1 MRLFVTG
8 ATGYIGERLIRRA
21 RADGYEVIAAT
32 RHRPQ
37 DARIE
42 WVPFDFAAY
51 NELRLPPKVDVVIHL
66 AAVTKHDIVNP
77 ETEIA
82 AARHLIAAALQ
93 GGATFIFVSSQVAR
107 AAAPTPYG
115 RTKWQIERIVLEA
128 GGWAVRPGQVYG
140 GPERG
145 LFGVLVNAVRK
156 LPVIPA
162 FVPAPRI
169 QPIHIDDLVDGLL
182 RCCVSP
188 PGAPRVLCLGSD
200 TPVSFTDFLSAI
212 ARDRVG
218 RVRLPLPVP
227 VVLVRLVVTLLGAN
241 LSSRLGLDK
250 LNSLFDLP
258 TMQTGDDLAAL
269 GLTLRPLSSGMTKRG
284 KHGRRRLIREGRAL
298 LTYVLKIEPAVALIK
313 RYVRGIEDL
322 RGGQAIGLPA
332 WMQKRPATIALLDDR
347 STQATAK
354 GQEFHWRLDAAIV
367 LAEASVQG
375 ATRFLG
381 LGGRSGFVIDG
392 LRMAGAVFRV
402 AAWRLL
408 SLMIRC
414 RLG

>member
-1 MRLFVTG
+1 
-8 ATGYIGERLIRRA
+8 
-21 RADGYEVIAAT
+21 
-32 RHRPQ
+32 
-37 DARIE
+37 
-42 WVPFDFAAY
+42 
-51 NELRLPPKVDVVIHL
+51 
-66 AAVTKHDIVNP
+66 
-77 ETEIA
+77 
-82 AARHLIAAALQ
+82 
-93 GGATFIFVSSQVAR
+93 
-107 AAAPTPYG
+107 
-115 RTKWQIERIVLEA
+115 
-128 GGWAVRPGQVYG
+128 
-140 GPERG
+140 
-145 LFGVLVNAVRK
+145 
-156 LPVIPA
+156 
-162 FVPAPRI
+162 
-169 QPIHIDDLVDGLL
+169 
-182 RCCVSP
+182 
-188 PGAPRVLCLGSD
+188 
-200 TPVSFTDFLSAI
+200 
-212 ARDRVG
+212 
-218 RVRLPLPVP
+218 
-227 VVLVRLVVTLLGAN
+227 VLVRLVVTLLGAN

>member
-1 MRLFVTG
+1 MRLLVTG
-8 ATGYIGERLIRRA
+8 ATGYIGERLCRRA
-21 RADGYEVIAAT
+21 RADGHEVIAAT

-51 NELRLPPKVDVVIHL
+51 NELRLPAQVDVVIHL
-66 AAVTKHDIVNP
+66 AAVTRHDAVDP

-107 AAAPTPYG
+107 ADAPTLYG
-115 RTKWQIERIVLEA
+115 RTKWQIERIALDA

-145 LFGVLVNAVRK
+145 LFGVLVDAVRK
-156 LPVIPA
+156 LPAIPA

-169 QPIHIDDLVDGLL
+169 QPIHLDDLVDGLL
-182 RCCVSP
+182 RCCASP
-188 PGAPRVLCLGSD
+188 PGTPRVLCLGSE
-200 TPVSFTDFLSAI
+200 TPVSFTDFLGAI

-218 RVRLPLPVP
+218 RDRPPLPIP

-241 LSSRLGLDK
+241 LSSRSGLDK

-258 TMQTGDDLAAL
+258 AMRTSDDLAAL
-269 GLTLRPLSSGMTKRG
+269 GMTLRPLSSGMTKRG
-284 KHGRRRLIREGRAL
+284 EDGRRRLIREGRAL
-298 LTYVLKIEPAVALIK
+298 LAYVLKTEPPVGSIK

-322 RGGQAIGLPA
+322 RGGQAMGLPA
-332 WMQKRPATIALLDDR
+332 WMLNRPATIALLDAP
-347 STQATAK
+347 STQATTR

-381 LGGRSGFVIDG
+381 LGGRSGLVIDG
-392 LRMAGAVFRV
+392 LRMAGAVFRA

-408 SLMIRC
+408 GLMMRC

>member
-1 MRLFVTG
+1 MRLLVTG
-8 ATGYIGERLIRRA
+8 ATGYIGERLCRRA
-21 RADGYEVIAAT
+21 RAEGYDVIAAT

-37 DARIE
+37 DAGIE
-42 WVPFDFAAY
+42 WVPFDFADY
-51 NELRLPPKVDVVIHL
+51 NALRLPAQVDVLIHL
-66 AAVTKHDIVNP
+66 AAVTKHDTVNP

-82 AARHLIAAALQ
+82 AARYLIAAASQ
-93 GGATFIFVSSQVAR
+93 SGAKILFVSSQVAR

-115 RTKWQIERIVLEA
+115 RTKWQIERLALDA

-156 LPVIPA
+156 LPIIPA

-200 TPVSFTDFLSAI
+200 TPVSFTDFLRAI

-218 RVRLPLPVP
+218 RERLPLPVP
-227 VVLVRLVVTLLGAN
+227 VVLVRLVVTLLGTN

-258 TMQTGDDLAAL
+258 AMQTRDDLAAL
-269 GLTLRPLSSGMTKRG
+269 GMTLRPLSSGMTKRG
-284 KHGRRRLIREGRAL
+284 EDGRRRLIREGRAL
-298 LTYVLKIEPAVALIK
+298 LTYVLKTEPAVALIK
-313 RYVRGIEDL
+313 RYVRSIEDL
-322 RGGQAIGLPA
+322 RGGQDIGLPA
-332 WMQKRPATIALLDDR
+332 WMLNRPATIALLDDR

-408 SLMIRC
+408 SLIV
-414 RLG
+414 RLKLG